1 MINRSLQLPPPHHRV
16 QQQKRHP
23 SDPAQYCLAVRQQ
36 PQKARLCSFK
46 DKVDRRPLDPPP
58 IVQLFQSST
67 MSFNDYHKSANFF
80 LHTTLAHVSDYS
92 DIHCS
97 NGNRTT
103 AGSVVQSLH
112 KLKDTN
118 EAEGAFFIFADISIR
133 VEGIF
138 RLKFTLFEIKGME
151 VERVCSV
158 FSDPFQVYSPKSFP
172 GMSESTALTRTF
184 SDQGVRI
191 RIRKEAKTATIAPS
205 MKRRRGMDHQQES
218 EIYSSSSASTTPKE
232 EPHSFGSTSPKN
244 SVNNAM
250 SMQNLLIAEPGT
262 TSSSPVHEPLLFSNR
277 TMLPLPQP
285 PPQQQPQQQQQRR
298 SLTPPH
304 SIRSLISSEQF
315 ESSGSSGSGHYYYSI
330 DSPDHQRLPPL
341 LRPSSSAS
349 AASDSHRYYHRPHPH
364 NNEYPSS

>member
-1 MINRSLQLPPPHHRV
+1 MINRSLQLPPPYHRTH
-16 QQQKRHP
+16 QQKQHQFEP
-23 SDPAQYCLAVRQQ
+23 TKYCLAVRQQ

-67 MSFNDYHKSANFF
+67 MSFNDYHKSAKFF
-80 LHTTLAHVSDYS
+80 LHTTLAHVSDNS
-92 DIHCS
+92 DIHCA

-118 EAEGAFFIFADISIR
+118 EAGAFFIFADISIR

-191 RIRKEAKTATIAPS
+191 RIRKEAKSVTVTPS
-205 MKRRRGMDHQQES
+205 MKRRRGMDQHES

-232 EPHSFGSTSPKN
+232 ETHYLGSTSPIN
-244 SVNNAM
+244 SVNNVM
-250 SMQNLLIAEPGT
+250 SMQNLLIAEPT
-262 TSSSPVHEPLLFSNR
+262 TTSSPVHESLLFSNR
-277 TMLPLPQP
+277 TILPLPQP
-285 PPQQQPQQQQQRR
+285 TPQQQPRR

-304 SIRSLISSEQF
+304 AIRALISSEQLEPGSGQGHYF
-315 ESSGSSGSGHYYYSI
+315 YSIGSS
-330 DSPDHQRLPPL
+330 DQQRLPSL

-349 AASDSHRYYHRPHPH
+349 TTSDTHHHYHRHH
-364 NNEYPSS
+364 SYNNEYPSS